1 MQPTRNEPD
10 QDRPRYSFG
19 AILSL
24 VTGFVVVI
32 VGLSVVVALFG
43 GLWLDRVF
51 GTKPVFTVLF
61 IVAAGPLSLYLVY
74 RLTIAATSRLKTDF
88 PAYRGGRII
97 PPDEGG
103 DDE

>member
-1 MQPTRNEPD
+1 MQPTHNEPD
-10 QDRPRYSFG
+10 QENPRYSFG

-24 VTGFVVVI
+24 VTGLVVVV
-32 VGLSVVVALFG
+32 VGLSVVLALFG

-61 IVAAGPLSLYLVY
+61 IVAAGPLSLFLVY
-74 RLTIAATSRLKTDF
+74 RLTMAATSRLKTDLS
-88 PAYRGGRII
+88 ASRAGRVK
-97 PPDEGG
+97 PSDEGG

>member
-1 MQPTRNEPD
+1 MQPTQNEPG
-10 QDRPRYSFG
+10 QERPRYSFG
-19 AILSL
+19 AIFSL
-24 VTGFVVVI
+24 VTGLVVVV
-32 VGLSVVVALFG
+32 VGLSVVLALFG

-74 RLTIAATSRLKTDF
+74 RLTMAATSRLKGDL
-88 PAYRGGRII
+88 PASRGGQMK
-97 PPDEGG
+97 PSDEGG